1 MNNKTLKN
9 SLVTYII
16 VVTYGIILFL
26 TLTNFDMLYSRILTV
41 ASYISPFFT
50 AMAIAFIFNI
60 PVKFIEE
67 KLLSKTPLKLGVKR
81 AVSISTTILLF
92 FTFTTALI
100 TFIFPQIRDSVSTLT
115 SSVQGYINSAN
126 GMDMLYNLNIPTE
139 IVTIIESQLEK
150 IIIFTT
156 TLISNII
163 PYTINLIMQIIS
175 GAFNLIMSFII
186 SIYILA
192 SKENLA
198 RGFKKLLYA
207 ICNKKIAD
215 GMVNIANLAN
225 VTFSG
230 FIGGQLTEAVI
241 LGALTTIGML
251 ILGLE
256 YALLIGTIIG
266 VTSVIPMFGA
276 FIGAAPGVIILMM
289 ISPSKAVIFVVFI
302 ILLQQFEGNLIYPRV
317 VGSSIGISGLWIL
330 FAMLLGGGLGGVVGI
345 LLGIPSFA
353 VIYILT
359 RNFANSILEKKNI
372 SIPEMNE
379 EITEIIS
386 EDIGEV
392 E

>member
-215 GMVNIANLAN
+215 GIVNIANLAN

-276 FIGAAPGVIILMM
+276 FIGATPGVIILMM

-359 RNFANSILEKKNI
+359 RNFANYILEKKNI